1 MTEDDCHL
9 VAECWNDPDIS
20 YYADAEDR
28 AYSLDA
34 VQEIVR
40 HISRSAY
47 CFVIEYE
54 GEPVGDCWL
63 QEMNLDRVLA
73 LYPDLDCRRIDLEV
87 ERAYWGRGIGTA
99 AIGLLADFGFGS
111 EGADAIF
118 GMDVDGDNIRSRRAF
133 ERAGFAEHSTGIHLI
148 EGREQRY
155 FDFVIRRSDI
165 T

>member
-9 VAECWNDPDIS
+9 VAEWWNDPDIS

-40 HISRSAY
+40 RISRSAY
-47 CFVIEYE
+47 CFVIKYE
-54 GEPVGDCWL
+54 GEPVGDWL

-118 GMDVDGDNIRSRRAF
+118 GMDVDDHNIRSHRAF
-133 ERAGFAEHSTGIHLI
+133 EKAGFAEHSTGIQLVKGQ
-148 EGREQRY
+148 ERVY
-155 FDFVIRRSDI
+155 YDFVIRRSDI